1 MIRATKVLGQHRWTQ
16 AAADTVVLD
25 FDDRHRRRMAM
36 TGTRGLEFLLDL
48 ENAVALRGGDA
59 LVLEDGRLIEVVAAA
74 EPLIEIRG
82 ADPLHLVRV
91 AWHLGNRHLPT
102 QIMPKG
108 LRIRRDHVIEA
119 MVKGLGARIIEIEAP
134 FDPEGGAYASSH
146 AHAAEAHAHA
156 HAIPRMPMPKPMP
169 IPRMIT
175 IMVITTTTVI
185 TITTMATT
193 ITTTNIATTIITTTI
208 TPMLMT
214 TSEPAPADA
223 GSGMNADEAAAL
235 YRLMTWLSPSFP
247 VGAFSYSSGIEW
259 AVEAGDI
266 TDAASLRDWLAAML
280 SEGSG
285 FCDAVFL
292 AQAHRA
298 ASAQDEAGLRE
309 IAELAAAFVP
319 SRERQLETSTQGRA
333 FIEIARSAW
342 ACDGLD
348 GMVAACGGAMV
359 YPVAVGIVSAAHA
372 VPLAPA
378 MHAFL
383 HAVVSNWISA
393 GARLVP
399 LGQTD
404 SQRILASLEADV
416 AATAKR
422 ALEASLDD
430 LGSATFRADLASL
443 RHETQYTR
451 LFRS

>member
-1 MIRATKVLGQHRWTQ
+1 MIL
-16 AAADTVVLD
+16 
-25 FDDRHRRRMAM
+25 
-36 TGTRGLEFLLDL
+36 
-48 ENAVALRGGDA
+48 
-59 LVLEDGRLIEVVAAA
+59 
-74 EPLIEIRG
+74 
-82 ADPLHLVRV
+82 
-91 AWHLGNRHLPT
+91 
-102 QIMPKG
+102 
-108 LRIRRDHVIEA
+108 
-119 MVKGLGARIIEIEAP
+119 
-134 FDPEGGAYASSH
+134 
-146 AHAAEAHAHA
+146 
-156 HAIPRMPMPKPMP
+156 
-169 IPRMIT
+169 PRMIMAT
-175 IMVITTTTVI
+175 IITAI
-185 TITTMATT
+185 TIITIIMTTT

-223 GSGMNADEAAAL
+223 SSGMNADEAAAL

-285 FCDAVFL
+285 FCDAVLL

-333 FIEIARSAW
+333 FVEIARSAW
-342 ACDGLD
+342 ACDRLD
-348 GMVAACGGAMV
+348 EMVAACGGLIV
-359 YPVAVGIVSAAHA
+359 YPVAVGVVSAGHV